1 MTKTF
6 CDRCGKETARC
17 KLFTISTGSVITKE
31 YEVCADCK
39 EAFWRFMRDGKE
51 TEEENDE

>member
-6 CDRCGKETARC
+6 CDRCGKETARW
-17 KLFTISTGSVITKE
+17 KLFTILTGSVKH
-31 YEVCADCK
+31 EVCADCK

-51 TEEENDE
+51 SEAEKC